1 MRRIIAV
8 MDASN
13 PPPPPGSQSGH
24 YRYTDHSAALVWFED
39 PWWKRVPWLGAGM
52 LENTPLP
59 LKMSVT
65 EAPDLPA
72 ETNTVF
78 RSFWLMVI
86 SQLASN
92 WEDIANTI
100 RALISSVREWF

>member
-1 MRRIIAV
+1 
-8 MDASN
+8 MDMNN
-13 PPPPPGSQSGH
+13 PPPPPGSQSGR

-65 EAPDLPA
+65 ETPALPA
-72 ETNTVF
+72 ETNTVI
-78 RSFWLMVI
+78 RSFWMVVI
-86 SQLASN
+86 SQLVGN
-92 WEDIANTI
+92 LEPIAKAI
-100 RALISSVREWF
+100 RELISSVREWF